1 MGFLSPLFLIGAVA
15 TAVPLVLHLLKRE
28 PENRVL
34 FSAVHLLR
42 RAPVEHAS
50 RRRLRELLLLALRV
64 AGLLLLAFAFAR
76 PFFASAVAT
85 SGATTVVAID
95 ASLSMSAPG
104 QFEKARQMAKRAVS
118 DAPLGN
124 LVAVVSFADDAQIVS
139 QPTVD
144 RSAASSAIDAVRA
157 GAGRTRYRAG
167 LNAAVDLLRG
177 RPGTVVVVTDLQETG
192 WDVGDHVVVP
202 ENVNVQVTDVG
213 APPPNLAVTS
223 ARLAGDHI
231 IATVRNA
238 GPAAVTARLRVN
250 VNDSPQTSTTRPAGE
265 SAIPIGAGQTASV
278 TFDAPKGRWASVSVD
293 DTTGVAA
300 DNARFI
306 VTDTALR
313 PSVLVISTSGDLA
326 HDAFYLEQALVAAG
340 GDGRA
345 YGVEG
350 VGAAELATWDQAKLD
365 THTAL
370 VLLST
375 RALEHHG
382 RDLLTAYLKKGGGML
397 VAAGPDVDGE
407 VLQEILAGPRI
418 VIVNP
423 GTAAP
428 GARVSR
434 TWSAADVRH
443 PVVRVFASARGS
455 MGLVQFQRVSLLRAD
470 QCPVLA
476 RFTSSEPA
484 LVDCAVD
491 EGHVLVVASDLDNRG
506 NDFPLHATFVPFVH
520 ETMRY
525 LAGSQ
530 QRAADYM
537 VADVPAGVPPLPGV
551 TTVPG
556 GPASRLVAVNVD
568 PAEADPGRLSADEFR
583 AAVSTLGTGAQ
594 AGVSLQS
601 QEQEER
607 QHIWQY
613 GLALMLVVMVVEGF
627 VAARTA

>member
-202 ENVNVQVTDVG
+202 ESVNVQVTDVG

-223 ARLAGDHI
+223 ARLAGDRI

-238 GPAAVTARLRVN
+238 GPAAVTARVHVN
-250 VNDSPQTSTTRPAGE
+250 VNE
-265 SAIPIGAGQTASV
+265 S
-278 TFDAPKGRWASVSVD
+278 
-293 DTTGVAA
+293 
-300 DNARFI
+300 
-306 VTDTALR
+306 
-313 PSVLVISTSGDLA
+313 
-326 HDAFYLEQALVAAG
+326 
-340 GDGRA
+340 
-345 YGVEG
+345 
-350 VGAAELATWDQAKLD
+350 
-365 THTAL
+365 
-370 VLLST
+370 
-375 RALEHHG
+375 
-382 RDLLTAYLKKGGGML
+382 
-397 VAAGPDVDGE
+397 GP
-407 VLQEILAGPRI
+407 
-418 VIVNP
+418 
-423 GTAAP
+423 
-428 GARVSR
+428 
-434 TWSAADVRH
+434 
-443 PVVRVFASARGS
+443 
-455 MGLVQFQRVSLLRAD
+455 
-470 QCPVLA
+470 
-476 RFTSSEPA
+476 
-484 LVDCAVD
+484 
-491 EGHVLVVASDLDNRG
+491 
-506 NDFPLHATFVPFVH
+506 
-520 ETMRY
+520 
-525 LAGSQ
+525 
-530 QRAADYM
+530 
-537 VADVPAGVPPLPGV
+537 
-551 TTVPG
+551 
-556 GPASRLVAVNVD
+556 
-568 PAEADPGRLSADEFR
+568 
-583 AAVSTLGTGAQ
+583 
-594 AGVSLQS
+594 
-601 QEQEER
+601 
-607 QHIWQY
+607 
-613 GLALMLVVMVVEGF
+613 
-627 VAARTA
+627 